1 MATSGTTSFD
11 LSVDEL
17 IEEAYERCG
26 LELRTGYDLETARR
40 SLNIMMAEW
49 GNRGLNQWLIKQS
62 SFTVTEGVNYK
73 ELNSNVVD
81 ITSAIIQRDNID
93 YQLER
98 ISRSSFLYIPN
109 KSAEARPNQFFLE
122 RQITPKLYIY
132 PTPENSTDVISYYA
146 LTRMEDAGDFTNN
159 METVFRF
166 LPCMTAGLAYYISMK
181 RAPDRMAL
189 LKQVYDEE
197 FDRAAS
203 EDIDSVS
210 SRFLPPRMII

>member
-1 MATSGTTSFD
+1 M
-11 LSVDEL
+11 V
-17 IEEAYERCG
+17 
-26 LELRTGYDLETARR
+26 
-40 SLNIMMAEW
+40 
-49 GNRGLNQWLIKQS
+49 
-62 SFTVTEGVNYK
+62 
-73 ELNSNVVD
+73 
-81 ITSAIIQRDNID
+81 QRDSKD

-98 ISRSSFLYIPN
+98 ISRSDYLFIPN
-109 KSAEARPNQFFLE
+109 KTAQARPNQFFLE
-122 RQITPKLYIY
+122 RHITPRLYLY
-132 PTPENSTDVISYYA
+132 PTPENSTDVIYYYA
-146 LTRMEDAGDFTNN
+146 LTRMQDAGDFTNN